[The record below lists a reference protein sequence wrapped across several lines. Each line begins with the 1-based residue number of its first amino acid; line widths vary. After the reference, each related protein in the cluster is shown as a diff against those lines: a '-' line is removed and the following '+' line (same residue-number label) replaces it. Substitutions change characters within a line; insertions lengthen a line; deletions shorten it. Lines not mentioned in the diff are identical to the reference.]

1 MPERYATLKNV
12 VRASVP
18 RNVRNWL
25 RSPSRSAAWLWD
37 SAAFSLG
44 QTRTLQLAP
53 NITLVCH
60 PHFYKVVESA
70 QINDS
75 EQAEEF
81 RGFLSHCSDR
91 MFLFDIG
98 AHFGVFSL
106 ALAQL
111 NGRAIAADPSPIAT
125 KMIETEIA
133 LNKCGDRVRVLQAAV
148 SDVNGEMDLLSAG
161 TFSEGYFRVEQGR
174 MASDLTRT
182 QAFTVDQMTL
192 RYGAPTH
199 MKIDVEG
206 HEAAVLRGANDTVA
220 KHAPLLFL
228 ELHNEMVRDSGG
240 DPGETL
246 NLVGLAGY
254 RTFGV
259 GGQPIGR
266 EEILSKPIIRIVA
279 EHPG

>member
-1 MPERYATLKNV
+1 
-12 VRASVP
+12 
-18 RNVRNWL
+18 
-25 RSPSRSAAWLWD
+25 
-37 SAAFSLG
+37 
-44 QTRTLQLAP
+44 
-53 NITLVCH
+53 
-60 PHFYKVVESA
+60 
-70 QINDS
+70 
-75 EQAEEF
+75 
-81 RGFLSHCSDR
+81 
-91 MFLFDIG
+91 
-98 AHFGVFSL
+98 
-106 ALAQL
+106 
-111 NGRAIAADPSPIAT
+111 
-125 KMIETEIA
+125 MIETEIA